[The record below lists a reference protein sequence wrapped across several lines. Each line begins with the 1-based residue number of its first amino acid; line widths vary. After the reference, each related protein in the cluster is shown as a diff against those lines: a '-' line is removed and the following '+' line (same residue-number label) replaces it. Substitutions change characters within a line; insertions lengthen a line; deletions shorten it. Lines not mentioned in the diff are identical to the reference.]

1 MTEYLLD
8 DSVKL
13 RNAIF
18 KVVNVFFT
26 DPQHCQNLEKLA
38 NMLYIRIVLQDVELY
53 LQLLIDKT

>member
-18 KVVNVFFT
+18 EVVNVFLA

-38 NMLYIRIVLQDVELY
+38 NMLYIRIILQDIELY
-53 LQLLIDKT
+53 LHKVIDKT